1 MDEIKKSNQLFEQFI
16 SLDATC
22 RSGFMSND
30 LAKNC
35 AKIAAK
41 NEFYQQRE
49 LLINLKS
56 CRLIENEKVYL
67 VRLQDLIDKEQKV
80 LTEIDK
86 L

>member
-1 MDEIKKSNQLFEQFI
+1 MYEIIKASQLFEQFI
-16 SLDATC
+16 NLDSICKT
-22 RSGFMSND
+22 GFMSNE

-35 AKIAAK
+35 AKISAK
-41 NEFYQQRE
+41 NEFFQQRE

-67 VRLQDLIDKEQKV
+67 IMLQDLIDKEQRV
-80 LTEIDK
+80 LNEIDK